1 MKKFIICFAF
11 AASLMACSSV
21 PHIYIG
27 DSEGDLVY
35 HSNNRDLKV
44 HWWHTDKYKVYPSDT
59 LLVDSLAKR

>member
-11 AASLMACSSV
+11 AATLMACSSV

-35 HSNNRDLKV
+35 HSNNPDPNMQ
-44 HWWHTDKYKVYPSDT
+44 WWHSHKTKVYTS
-59 LLVDSLAKR
+59 